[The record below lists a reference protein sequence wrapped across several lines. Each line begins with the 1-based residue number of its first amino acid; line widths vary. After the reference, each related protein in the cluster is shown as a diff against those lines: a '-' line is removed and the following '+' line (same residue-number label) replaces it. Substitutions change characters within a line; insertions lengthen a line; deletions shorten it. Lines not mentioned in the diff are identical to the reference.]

1 MHSASESA
9 AMAANTTGS
18 GKMAGKKFDPMAGFE
33 PGATPPTFEEPR
45 GEVGFTS
52 DIDANMGLIQ
62 ELISG
67 LTRDKGNRA
76 MIAAKQIE
84 KVVVDVM
91 NLHKGDAASSLGIT
105 FAIHKI
111 AKLLVQGDKANQ
123 DKGQGLIQ
131 LLQ

>member
-1 MHSASESA
+1 
-9 AMAANTTGS
+9 MAR
-18 GKMAGKKFDPMAGFE
+18 KKFDPMEGFE
-33 PGATPPTFEEPR
+33 PGKPLAAPDEPR

-52 DIDANMGLIQ
+52 DIDGNMGLIQ

-84 KVVVDVM
+84 KVVADVM

-111 AKLLVQGDKANQ
+111 AKLLVQGDKSNQ